1 MLVLAPAWRIFYR
14 IFQPLGFCMFSAVN
28 RLLPRRE
35 QRVRVTPETVLQILQ
50 DRKDGVKLSE
60 LECALIGRIMVLRA
74 KGAKVTPESLLEAV
88 D

>member
-1 MLVLAPAWRIFYR
+1 
-14 IFQPLGFCMFSAVN
+14 
-28 RLLPRRE
+28 
-35 QRVRVTPETVLQILQ
+35 
-50 DRKDGVKLSE
+50 VKLSE